1 LAFYRYFCNGCG
13 SSLLTCEFLVDPV
26 KVQSW
31 FNSICP
37 SCKTDLSD
45 NVKWRRVGSDDSIS
59 ENPPLIDFSSFKPHL
74 SVNFRRLSEIQSEP
88 RLYFGDEKFD
98 RFLGGLSLG
107 HTVFLYGSWQSLA
120 VSELLCVRTQLN
132 LRCGGLNS
140 EAIFLD
146 GGNTFDPYLIAQY
159 AGQLLLDRNHVLD
172 QIFVS
177 RAFTC
182 HQLTSF
188 ITKMLPEVVHTR
200 RAKLIIVSDVV
211 GLYRD
216 PTLHYPQSLQLFK
229 TAINSLVTTARF
241 ERLIVLTTC
250 LKERTLDSDP
260 FLRTVKQSVDIVL
273 RFEERRH
280 STKLTLEKHPILSG
294 ENLLVK
300 HPTPKV
306 LEAFLNAS

>member
-1 LAFYRYFCNGCG
+1 LAFYQYFCNGCG
-13 SSLLTCEFLVDPV
+13 SSLLTCEILVDPV

-37 SCKTDLSD
+37 SCKTDLSN
-45 NVKWRRVGSDDSIS
+45 NVRWRRVDSDDAIS
-59 ENPPLIDFSSFKPHL
+59 ENLPSISFSSLKPCL
-74 SVNFRRLSEIQSEP
+74 PVNFRRLSEIQSEP
-88 RLYFGDEKFD
+88 RLYFGDERFD
-98 RFLGGLSLG
+98 GFLGGLTLG
-107 HTVFLYGSWQSLA
+107 HTAFLYGSWQALA
-120 VSELLCVRTQLN
+120 ISELLCVRTQLN
-132 LRCGGLNS
+132 LHCGGLNS

-159 AGQLLLDRNHVLD
+159 AEQLLLDRNHVLE

-188 ITKMLPEVVHTR
+188 ITNILPEAAHTR
-200 RAKLIIVSDVV
+200 RAKLIIVSDLI

-216 PTLHYPQSLQLFK
+216 PTLHYPHSLQLFK
-229 TAINSLVTTARF
+229 TAINSLVTTARV
-241 ERLIVLTTC
+241 ERPIILTTC

-260 FLRTVKQSVDIVL
+260 FLRTVKQNVDIVL
-273 RFEERRH
+273 KLEERRH

>member
-1 LAFYRYFCNGCG
+1 MAFYRYFCNGCG

>member
-1 LAFYRYFCNGCG
+1 
-13 SSLLTCEFLVDPV
+13 
-26 KVQSW
+26 
-31 FNSICP
+31 
-37 SCKTDLSD
+37 
-45 NVKWRRVGSDDSIS
+45 
-59 ENPPLIDFSSFKPHL
+59 
-74 SVNFRRLSEIQSEP
+74 
-88 RLYFGDEKFD
+88 
-98 RFLGGLSLG
+98 
-107 HTVFLYGSWQSLA
+107 
-120 VSELLCVRTQLN
+120 
-132 LRCGGLNS
+132 
-140 EAIFLD
+140 
-146 GGNTFDPYLIAQY
+146 
-159 AGQLLLDRNHVLD
+159 
-172 QIFVS
+172 
-177 RAFTC
+177 
-182 HQLTSF
+182 
-188 ITKMLPEVVHTR
+188 MLPEVVHTR

-273 RFEERRH
+273 KFEERRH

>member
-1 LAFYRYFCNGCG
+1 MAFYRYFCNGCG

-120 VSELLCVRTQLN
+120 ISELLCVRTQLN

-250 LKERTLDSDP
+250 LKERTLDSDL